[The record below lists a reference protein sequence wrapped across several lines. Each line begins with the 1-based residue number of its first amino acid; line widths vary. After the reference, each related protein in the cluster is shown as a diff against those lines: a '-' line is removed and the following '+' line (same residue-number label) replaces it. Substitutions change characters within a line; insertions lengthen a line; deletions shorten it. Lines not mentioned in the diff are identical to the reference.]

1 MDQGGTWGVNWPV
14 GSTQFAYT
22 SLDGCCSFPGAGTS
36 KTSHGP
42 RPATQELLITVWL
55 THRLMSHIP
64 PIDSTIDLTGL
75 DAVTAED
82 MTALIDG
89 PI

>member
-1 MDQGGTWGVNWPV
+1 MGVNWPV

-42 RPATQELLITVWL
+42 PSSDAGTLDYSMADTALDVSYT
-55 THRLMSHIP
+55 S
-64 PIDSTIDLTGL
+64 IDSTIDLTGL

>member
-1 MDQGGTWGVNWPV
+1 MGGQLASRVNTICLHIIGWLLLVSGCGDIKDQPRAP
-14 GSTQFAYT
+14 S
-22 SLDGCCSFPGAGTS
+22 SDAGTLDYS
-36 KTSHGP
+36 MADTALDVSYTP
-42 RPATQELLITVWL
+42 
-55 THRLMSHIP
+55 S
-64 PIDSTIDLTGL
+64 DSTIDLTGL

>member
-1 MDQGGTWGVNWPV
+1 MDQEDTWGVNWPV

-22 SLDGCCSFPGAGTS
+22 SLDGCCSFPGAGI
-36 KTSHGP
+36 KDQP
-42 RPATQELLITVWL
+42 RAPSSDAGTLDYSMADTALDVSYT
-55 THRLMSHIP
+55 

-82 MTALIDG
+82 TTALIDG